1 MTRIVALGSLLALST
16 SLSAAPC
23 RLATGGPHA
32 PRSLWKGRIGTR
44 EVVTLQDFGVR
55 GIADHRGGGAFWTGA
70 ICTASRSHSIGNLLL
85 RLPDE
90 RTASV
95 SGSLLIAPRGHP
107 ALSCDVSQLT
117 NARLADQVIG
127 NPITGTCVDGRTVA
141 LVVRG
146 FWP

>member
-1 MTRIVALGSLLALST
+1 MTRMVALCSVLALST

-23 RLATGGPHA
+23 RLALEHPHA
-32 PRSLWKGRIGTR
+32 PHSLWKGTIGTR
-44 EVVTLQDFGVR
+44 EVVTLQAFGVR
-55 GIADHRGGGAFWTGA
+55 GVAGHRGGGAFWTGA
-70 ICTASRSHSIGNLLL
+70 ICTASRSRSIGSLLL

-90 RTASV
+90 ISASV
-95 SGSLLIAPRGHP
+95 SGSLLIALRRHE
-107 ALSCDVSQLT
+107 ALNCDVSQLT

-127 NPITGTCVDGRTVA
+127 KAITGTCADGRPVA